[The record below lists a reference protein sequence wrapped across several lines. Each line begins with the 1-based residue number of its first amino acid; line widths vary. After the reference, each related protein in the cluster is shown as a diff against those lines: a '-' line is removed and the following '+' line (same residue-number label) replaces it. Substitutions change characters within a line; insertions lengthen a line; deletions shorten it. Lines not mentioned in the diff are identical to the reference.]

1 MSEITG
7 IRPHGRYLSLSLST
21 FLLLNFKPLRL
32 SGHDQLNVVAQNASI
47 ATSRTLNGNC
57 DQIGAIRYQF
67 GEDELAKVFKR
78 RWAKIRNVIKKL
90 MIEKFADRFDLSTH
104 TPEVLN
110 HPRIAL
116 RFTYDRDLGVIC
128 VTVNTSAARR
138 IDLSM

>member
-1 MSEITG
+1 
-7 IRPHGRYLSLSLST
+7 
-21 FLLLNFKPLRL
+21 
-32 SGHDQLNVVAQNASI
+32 
-47 ATSRTLNGNC
+47 
-57 DQIGAIRYQF
+57 
-67 GEDELAKVFKR
+67 
-78 RWAKIRNVIKKL
+78 